1 MLQQQQ
7 TQHHVPTGHTPQI
20 PPINLSDGMVIPQIG
35 FGVWQVP
42 NEEATTAVLEAIK
55 AGYRSVD
62 TAQGYD
68 NEEGVGVAIQQSEV
82 PRNDL
87 FVTSKIRTKSMGY
100 DEARRGV
107 EESLRK
113 LGLSYLDMFLIHWP
127 APAHDR
133 YVDTW
138 RAFIAA
144 QKEGL
149 IRSIGVS
156 NFTVPYLE
164 RIIGET
170 GVVPVVNQVETHPLY
185 QERQLSDFHRR
196 NKIQLEAYSPLGTGS
211 VLKNE
216 TIGRIATKHS
226 KSPAQVILKWHL
238 MSGHI
243 AIPKSVHPERIRENL
258 DIFDFTL
265 DPYDLSEID
274 NLDDPNGKTGSKPE
288 EFNDLY

>member
-1 MLQQQQ
+1 MLQRQQEQ
-7 TQHHVPTGHTPQI
+7 PHAPTGHAAQI
-20 PPINLSDGMVIPQIG
+20 PLIRLSDGRVIPQIG

-100 DEARRGV
+100 DEARRGI
-107 EESLRK
+107 EESLRM

-156 NFTVPYLE
+156 NFTVPFLE

-185 QERQLSDFHRR
+185 QERQLSEFHRR

-216 TIGRIATKHS
+216 TIARIATKHS

-238 MSGHI
+238 TSGHI
-243 AIPKSVHPERIRENL
+243 AIPKSVHPERIHENL
-258 DIFDFTL
+258 DLFDFTL
-265 DPYDLSEID
+265 DSYDLKEID
-274 NLDDPNGKTGSKPE
+274 TLDDPNGKTGSKPE